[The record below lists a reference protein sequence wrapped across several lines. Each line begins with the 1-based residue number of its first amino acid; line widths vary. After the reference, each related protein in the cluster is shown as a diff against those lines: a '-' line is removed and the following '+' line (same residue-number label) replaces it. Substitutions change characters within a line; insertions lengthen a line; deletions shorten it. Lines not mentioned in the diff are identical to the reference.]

1 MNQFATP
8 SQKGF
13 DESRIP
19 TPASKV
25 APANKP
31 LPSPPIAQ
39 VLNTSPEARCLIDAS
54 EKPLRRSPPEHPDQ
68 HEDWPVLF
76 PAKPSKP
83 NAIRSIVQEGGL
95 SKQSAGTVETQPY
108 PKILDAS
115 GPPGLKPLNS
125 EVSIESISR
134 KPVEKAKQ
142 VEVTN
147 TKLLHSNKDND
158 NGKVSRSKD
167 PSPTDQGMAGMSA
180 ADAAVQKRS
189 DESRNLSHPRQTKT
203 SSLRARISN
212 GSITKDRPSSGNE
225 VIGFTDFTT
234 IVESSSLA
242 TRAGSRSSKASSEAL
257 NGRRAPAA
265 IIAGSRRPITHRPHR
280 PTSQTSLR
288 SFSRASDLPSEGNP
302 SSRLKSVLP
311 SGELGDVVV
320 TTTSNAESRRS
331 SSIPVLRR
339 KESLV
344 GGASQGTSV
353 DTMGLPEKVKRSSRK
368 AFDIFE
374 EPIVESPDSNKGR
387 SAPELGMK
395 DGGKSSTAHA
405 YTIKRLSM
413 TSPEYGP
420 TLRVSSSAER
430 VIMGEDDTDKE
441 NHPKVRANKSRD
453 LRRQVAVNELHKST
467 QDTVDLDAKK
477 RLSRSFSS
485 QSLSHCIL
493 PTGLPADKHVQEEAA
508 RGTDKDYFLPTDH
521 LQHHSG
527 LSRSYVSRT
536 NTNSCGN
543 DDPFFD
549 ARSYIVDPEADCKH
563 ALMPEADSK
572 SGVNPVVR
580 RASSIALSDSIP
592 LNPGFLPAIM
602 QEHAGKDKGL
612 PTNESNLQPVSTP
625 QQQKEETSGHPA
637 GSFPP
642 RSSSRAAVP
651 DFTISSVSPHQSD
664 TRLSDEFAI
673 RQNKLGES
681 FGMKTSQ
688 LDYAG
693 SLKRDSVAHSSNK
706 SQGSMSKGMLS
717 NFRGLFHKRSG
728 ENGVKQDKPKLHITK
743 NGSPFP
749 PMSEIHPIH
758 RPTLASTSRSKRPAA
773 KLDIPSQPLLT
784 PAYQS
789 PGPSEL
795 ATTTTLAME
804 ILDLARMEPSSPKKE
819 RYFELG
825 KILVEAVTQAR
836 DAEKFAEEAK
846 QSARRAEVSYILC
859 AKSVSDIAKNVQE
872 WKALMDLDA

>member
-1 MNQFATP
+1 
-8 SQKGF
+8 
-13 DESRIP
+13 
-19 TPASKV
+19 
-25 APANKP
+25 
-31 LPSPPIAQ
+31 
-39 VLNTSPEARCLIDAS
+39 
-54 EKPLRRSPPEHPDQ
+54 
-68 HEDWPVLF
+68 
-76 PAKPSKP
+76 
-83 NAIRSIVQEGGL
+83 
-95 SKQSAGTVETQPY
+95 
-108 PKILDAS
+108 
-115 GPPGLKPLNS
+115 
-125 EVSIESISR
+125 
-134 KPVEKAKQ
+134 
-142 VEVTN
+142 
-147 TKLLHSNKDND
+147 
-158 NGKVSRSKD
+158 
-167 PSPTDQGMAGMSA
+167 MSA

-189 DESRNLSHPRQTKT
+189 DESRDFSHPRQTKT

-212 GSITKDRPSSGNE
+212 GSITKDRLSSGHD
-225 VIGFTDFTT
+225 VVGFTDFTT
-234 IVESSSLA
+234 IDESSSLA
-242 TRAGSRSSKASSEAL
+242 TRGGSRLSKASSEAL

-280 PTSQTSLR
+280 PSSQTSLR
-288 SFSRASDLPSEGNP
+288 SVSRTFDLPSEGNP
-302 SSRLKSVLP
+302 SSKPKSVLP
-311 SGELGDVVV
+311 SGELADVTI
-320 TTTSNAESRRS
+320 TTTSNSESRRS

-344 GGASQGTSV
+344 GIQGSGASQGTSV
-353 DTMGLPEKVKRSSRK
+353 DNMGLQGKARRSSRK

-387 SAPELGMK
+387 STPELGMK
-395 DGGKSSTAHA
+395 DGGKSSTVHA
-405 YTIKRLSM
+405 YNIKRLSM

-420 TLRVSSSAER
+420 TLRVSSSAEK
-430 VIMGEDDTDKE
+430 VIMGKEDTDKE
-441 NHPKVRANKSRD
+441 NHPKVRAHRSRD
-453 LRRQVAVNELHKST
+453 LRRQVAVNEMHKST
-467 QDTVDLDAKK
+467 QDTAELDGKK
-477 RLSRSFSS
+477 LLSRSLSS
-485 QSLSHCIL
+485 QSLPHCVS
-493 PTGLPADKHVQEEAA
+493 PTGLSADKHVQEGAA
-508 RGTDKDYFLPTDH
+508 KGTDKDYFLPTDH
-521 LQHHSG
+521 LQHRSR
-527 LSRSYVSRT
+527 LSRPFISRT

-549 ARSYIVDPEADCKH
+549 ARSYIADPETDCKH
-563 ALMPEADSK
+563 PLMPEADSK
-572 SGVNPVVR
+572 DGVNPIVR

-592 LNPGFLPAIM
+592 LNPGFLPAAM
-602 QEHAGKDKGL
+602 QQHVSKDEGL
-612 PTNESNLQPVSTP
+612 PTNDSNLQPVSTP
-625 QQQKEETSGHPA
+625 PQRKEETPGHPA

-664 TRLSDEFAI
+664 TRLSDEFAV

-773 KLDIPSQPLLT
+773 KLDTPSQPLLT

-795 ATTTTLAME
+795 ATTTTLAMD

-819 RYFELG
+819 QYFELG
-825 KILVEAVTQAR
+825 KILVDAVTQAR

-846 QSARRAEVSYILC
+846 QAARRQRSLTYC
-859 AKSVSDIAKNVQE
+859 ALRV
-872 WKALMDLDA
+872 